1 MAALAPKKNRRMEA
15 MNLEFSESYREDL
28 SSVCTYIKESVSTT
42 QHQSINKVHV
52 FRYKLCL
59 HIN

>member
-1 MAALAPKKNRRMEA
+1 MEA

-59 HIN
+59 HINCTLIAH